1 MFWIRKSP
9 FGRQE
14 DPIEHMVALLS
25 KEAMNA
31 GVPLSDGDRKL
42 LASEV
47 IPGAPIS
54 EELRNRTK
62 KIIEKILSREEES
75 GAEEDPRSFGNT
87 LEWAGDPDYPNIVML
102 TEEVVCSGGSRRNLP
117 PLHGWKWV
125 KERFQLIGCGLSLVL
140 LMFLIATAVWLI
152 FGRK

>member
-14 DPIEHMVALLS
+14 DPIEHMVVLLS
-25 KEAMNA
+25 NEALNA
-31 GVPLSDGDRKL
+31 GVPLSDGERML
-42 LASEV
+42 LASEF

-62 KIIEKILSREEES
+62 KLIEKILAREQES
-75 GAEEDPRSFGNT
+75 QAEDLRSFGNS

-117 PLHGWKWV
+117 PLHGWRRFKD
-125 KERFQLIGCGLSLVL
+125 RFQLIGCGLSLIL
-140 LMFLIATAVWLI
+140 LMFLIVIASTLI

>member
-31 GVPLSDGDRKL
+31 GVSLSDGERRL

-62 KIIEKILSREEES
+62 KLIEKILAREQES
-75 GAEEDPRSFGNT
+75 STEEDPRSFGNS

-125 KERFQLIGCGLSLVL
+125 KNRFQLIGCGLSLVL
-140 LMFLIATAVWLI
+140 LMFLIVVAGVLI
-152 FGRK
+152 FDRK

>member
-31 GVPLSDGDRKL
+31 GVPLSDGERKL
-42 LASEV
+42 LASEF
-47 IPGAPIS
+47 IPGAAIS

-62 KIIEKILSREEES
+62 KLIEKILAREQES
-75 GAEEDPRSFGNT
+75 VERDSRSFGNS

-102 TEEVVCSGGSRRNLP
+102 TEEVVRSRGARMNLP
-117 PLHGWKWV
+117 PLHGWKRV
-125 KERFQLIGCGLSLVL
+125 KDRFQLIGCGLSLIL
-140 LMFLIATAVWLI
+140 LMLLIVFAGTLI
-152 FGRK
+152 LGRK